1 MAEFWIVRQGDSL
14 YAANESDLHEIR
26 KLPIG
31 KPIKNNAVV
40 PRNLQFHRKS
50 FALLNLAFEYWKPA
64 TMVSEVE
71 RQTVESLK
79 RYMAHHGVSGEAI
92 DALCLG
98 FINHLDARR
107 DHAECCK
114 DFDSFR
120 EYVTVK
126 AGFFKM
132 ISSPAGPRRVAKS
145 ISFAA
150 MDGADFD
157 NYYRQILNVCWQL
170 CLHSVFQDQEQLAD
184 QLLRFE

>member
-1 MAEFWIVRQGDSL
+1 MAELFLKRRGDGLYPADEKSL
-14 YAANESDLHEIR
+14 EALRRLSVDKELKADV
-26 KLPIG
+26 
-31 KPIKNNAVV
+31 VV
-40 PRNLQFHRKS
+40 PRNLQFHRKA
-50 FALLNLAFEYWKPA
+50 FALLNLSFEYWKPA

-107 DHAECCK
+107 DHAECAK

-126 AGFFKM
+126 AGF
-132 ISSPAGPRRVAKS
+132 
-145 ISFAA
+145 
-150 MDGADFD
+150 
-157 NYYRQILNVCWQL
+157 
-170 CLHSVFQDQEQLAD
+170 
-184 QLLRFE
+184 LR